1 MIATVDADEPLCG
14 PEMGLETLN
23 LCWWNTRLAPPC
35 TSRKAKTAPKSRFA
49 KAVEVI
55 AALAR
60 IGLDVVGLG
69 EVDEQVVEQLQSE
82 FAGRGLDG
90 FDWIGPERGFVGK
103 DRHLSVLCRRRKLA
117 VEHVWLGDN
126 YKGRGWNSALSLRA
140 RSPSMIPPCKSSSSH
155 WPSTGGRRA
164 RIFKAPSPTNSGKR
178 STRFKQGRRR
188 NQSCSWATST
198 RNHLIRAS
206 MRRCAVSA
214 HAAPSFQAVDG
225 YTTRS
230 GDGLAN
236 PRRWTR
242 RATNNIRQEPTDGAQ
257 GKMPSGRQ
265 SDQILVSH
273 GLLDG
278 CLRLRETA
286 TGILYPRT
294 ILRPDGGFTDGF
306 DHLPVFAV
314 LEHHRRKEPND

>member
-1 MIATVDADEPLCG
+1 MMIGTVDADEPLGG
-14 PEMGLETLN
+14 PETSSETLN

-60 IGLDVVGLG
+60 DFDVVGLG

-82 FAGRGLDG
+82 FARRGLDD

-103 DRHLSVLCRRRKLA
+103 DRHLSVLFRRRKLA

-140 RSPSMIPPCKSSSSH
+140 RLAFDDSTVQIFVVH
-155 WPSTGGRRA
+155 WPSDRWPKGRDIRAAIAHKLRQEIDKIQANPQAEPVVLMGDFNEEPFDSGVDAALCGERARRTVVPGGGRLYNPFWRRLGEPEA
-164 RIFKAPSPTNSGKR
+164 LDRKSNEQNPPGTYRWGTGKDALWK
-178 STRFKQGRRR
+178 T
-188 NQSCSWATST
+188 
-198 RNHLIRAS
+198 
-206 MRRCAVSA
+206 V
-214 HAAPSFQAVDG
+214 
-225 YTTRS
+225 
-230 GDGLAN
+230 
-236 PRRWTR
+236 
-242 RATNNIRQEPTDGAQ
+242 
-257 GKMPSGRQ
+257 
-265 SDQILVSH
+265 DQILVSH

-278 CLRLRETA
+278 CLRLKETA

-294 ILRPDGGFTDGF
+294 ILRPDGGFMDGF
-306 DHLPVFAV
+306 DHLPVYAV
-314 LEHHRRKEPND
+314 LEHYRRREAND